1 MRVLIADDSV
11 LVREGLASLLA
22 AVGVDV
28 VAQTGEANAAV
39 GLFDEVAPDVAILDI
54 RTPPTHTDE
63 GVQAAEAI
71 RRRHPTAGV
80 LVLSQYIEVSFAL
93 RLMDEQPSGTGY
105 LLKERVTDID
115 SFVDSLHHVAAGGT
129 IIDAQLVE
137 LLTSNQPTKGR
148 GASLTPREWVVLCL
162 IAEGRTDR
170 GIAQHLSVG
179 TKTVETHVGAVF
191 RKLGLSGGE
200 HSNRRVRSV
209 LWYLAETGGVAY
221 QGNP

>member
-11 LVREGLASLLA
+11 LVREGLTSLLA
-22 AVGVDV
+22 AVGVEV
-28 VAQTGEANAAV
+28 VAQTGEASAAV
-39 GLFDEVAPDVAILDI
+39 GLFDEVMPDVAILDI

-63 GVQAAEAI
+63 GVRAAESI
-71 RRRHPTAGV
+71 RRRHSTAGV

-93 RLMDEQPSGTGY
+93 RLMDEQPSGIGY

-129 IIDAQLVE
+129 IVDAQLVA
-137 LLTSNQPTKGR
+137 LLTSHQPSKGR
-148 GASLTPREWVVLCL
+148 GASLTPREWVVLGL

-170 GIAQHLSVG
+170 GIAQHLCVG
-179 TKTVETHVGAVF
+179 TKTVETHIGAVF